1 MFHGFEWDEAESTP
15 WWASAGLPAQP
26 LLDLDF
32 ARGTARRNGLIRD
45 LDQIMGVNRATP
57 ATYVDA
63 DGAIQSAPI
72 NAPRFDWTGGKR
84 ALLLEA
90 AATNLA
96 SAPLITWPQATIG
109 QATITE
115 QADVLGGMSAIG
127 IEYDGTSIAAG
138 VYRFFSML
146 TGPHTASIFVK
157 WVSGATVWRIGLG
170 SAVFGTGAQK
180 ADVEIDIVTGVV
192 HRAKEGVVDVK
203 FTALG
208 GGWARVSVSA
218 VCATPSN
225 ASSIVIVSGE
235 TQTGQR
241 SAVFSGAQL
250 ETNDTPTSYIPTEGT
265 AVTRAADIA
274 APLDLSGFD
283 LTGGYSASIVGK
295 LEGVAAQ
302 ARRLVQMDDGSQA
315 NRQLAVY
322 LTSVNEFRGEIWKE
336 DVIQASSGSTSLSL
350 LPSHFK
356 LAWSVGPNIYDHAE
370 NGVAYGHDETVGY
383 IAPTRVSLG
392 HNGSGG
398 TMPDRMRLSRVSLY
412 PHVMTAAQLE
422 EATA

>member
-15 WWASAGLPAQP
+15 WWASAGLPTQP

-32 ARGTARRNGLIRD
+32 ERGTARRNGLIRD
-45 LDQIMGVNRATP
+45 LDQIMSVNRATP

-63 DGAIQSAPI
+63 DGAIKSAPI

-96 SAPLITWPQATIG
+96 SAPLITWPQAGSG
-109 QATITE
+109 QATISAE
-115 QADVLGGMSAIG
+115 ADVLGGTSAIG
-127 IEYDGTSIAAG
+127 ITYDGTLINAG
-138 VYRFFSML
+138 VYRFYPM
-146 TGPHTASIFVK
+146 TKGPYTVSLFVK

-170 SAVFGTGAQK
+170 GTVFGTGTQK

-192 HRAKEGVVDVK
+192 HSAKDGVVDVK

-218 VCATPSN
+218 VCATPSDN
-225 ASSIVIVSGE
+225 SPIVIVSGE
-235 TQTGQR
+235 TQTGMR

-250 ETNDTPTSYIPTEGT
+250 EASDTPTSYIPTGST

-274 APLDLSGFD
+274 APIDLSGFD
-283 LTGGYSASIVGK
+283 LSGGYTVVVDGRMD
-295 LEGVAAQ
+295 GVSGAWDRAFQLDAGSGHTRQTVLYDRTAQRFRSEVVADGAYQAA
-302 ARRLVQMDDGSQA
+302 G
-315 NRQLAVY
+315 NGTPLA
-322 LTSVNEFRGEIWKE
+322 
-336 DVIQASSGSTSLSL
+336 Q
-350 LPSHFK
+350 LPSDFRCA
-356 LAWSVGPNIYDHAE
+356 LALGPNIHDFAL
-370 NGVAYGHDETVGY
+370 NGATYGHDETVNY
-383 IAPTRVSLG
+383 VTPVQMLLG

-398 TMPDRMRLSRVSLY
+398 APARLRLSRVSLY
-412 PHVMTAAQLE
+412 AHVMTAAQLE